1 MKRRTMLAAA
11 LGAPAWWT
19 AGRPAFA
26 QTYPSRPIRLISPS
40 PPGGG
45 GDVSNRIIAKHMGD
59 LLGQPMV
66 VENRPGGN
74 GVVAAVEALRAGND
88 GHTIFIGGNTPMI
101 ANPYL
106 MKSHPFDPF
115 TAFAPVSLVGTLP
128 FILVVNPALP
138 IRDVRE
144 LIRYARAQAV
154 KLSFASANATSLVAA
169 SRFARMADIEMLHIP
184 YKGAPASLNDIIGGQ
199 VALTFVDIPSARGL
213 VQAGKLRV
221 LAVTSAARTP
231 MMPDV
236 PSIAET
242 GLAGYEVIGWTA
254 MYVTAGTDPAI
265 INRLSQEARKVIAR
279 PDVREQLAAVGF
291 DGAPTTPEEL
301 GAFMRAERPR
311 WVRMIREAGIE
322 PE

>member
-1 MKRRTMLAAA
+1 MQRRNLLKGGMAMPALWAAC
-11 LGAPAWWT
+11 
-19 AGRPAFA
+19 RPVFA
-26 QTYPSRPIRLISPS
+26 QAYPTKAIRLISPS

-45 GDVSNRIIAKHMGD
+45 GDVSNRIIARYMGE
-59 LLGQPMV
+59 LLGQPLV
-66 VENRPGGN
+66 VENKPGGN
-74 GVVAAVEALRAGND
+74 GVVAALEALRAGND
-88 GHTIFIGGNTPMI
+88 GYAIFIGGNTPMI

-138 IRDVRE
+138 IRDVRD
-144 LIRYARAQAV
+144 LIRYAKAHPG
-154 KLSFASANATSLVAA
+154 KLNFASANATSLVAA
-169 SRFARMADIEMLHIP
+169 SRFARMTEIEMLHIP
-184 YKGAPASLNDIIGGQ
+184 YKGAPASLSDIIGGQ

-221 LAVTSAARTP
+221 LAVTSSARTP
-231 MMPDV
+231 LMPDV
-236 PSIAET
+236 PSIAEA
-242 GLAGYEVIGWTA
+242 GLPGYEVIGWTA
-254 MYVTAGTDPAI
+254 MYVPAGADPAI

-279 PDVREQLAAVGF
+279 PDVREQLAIVGF